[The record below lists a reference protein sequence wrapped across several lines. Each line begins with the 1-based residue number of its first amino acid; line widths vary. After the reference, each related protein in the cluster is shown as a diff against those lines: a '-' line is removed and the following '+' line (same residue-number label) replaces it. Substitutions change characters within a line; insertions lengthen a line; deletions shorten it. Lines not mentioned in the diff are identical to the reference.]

1 MTTILAFEASG
12 EQCSVSL
19 SVNDQVK
26 TITSDQ
32 PRAHASH
39 LLPFTQQLLA
49 QAQITLPDVD
59 AIACAVGPGSFTG
72 LRIALSVAQG
82 LAYASDKPI
91 ISINSLAAM
100 SASLSVTG
108 NSIILPLVDAR
119 MDEVY
124 WGAFNNHYQSLGNA
138 EAYIG
143 SRDSFEE
150 ELKTQLRSINDQ
162 GSTILAVGKAWQ
174 TIDFAKAAAK
184 AFAIDLTPTLNSQEA
199 SAAYVVA
206 LAMNEWNK
214 GHYIS
219 PQEADLY
226 YCRDSVAWNKRT
238 RIRSS

>member
-12 EQCSVSL
+12 EQCSVTL
-19 SVNDQVK
+19 SINDQMN
-26 TITSDQ
+26 TLMSDQ

-39 LLPFTQQLLA
+39 LLPFTEQLLA
-49 QAQITLPDVD
+49 QAHITLSDVD

-100 SASLSVTG
+100 SASLSVTD
-108 NSIILPLVDAR
+108 SHIIVPLVDAR

-124 WGAFNNHYQSLGNA
+124 WGAYDTQSQSLGSA

-143 SRDSFEE
+143 SRNSFEA
-150 ELKTQLRSINDQ
+150 ELKALLASINDQ
-162 GSTILAVGKAWQ
+162 GLKILAVGKAWQ
-174 TIDFAKAAAK
+174 TIDFAQAAAN
-184 AFAIDLTPTLNSQEA
+184 ALAIDLAPTLNGDEA
-199 SAAYVVA
+199 SSAYVAA
-206 LAMNEWNK
+206 LAINEWNK
-214 GHYIS
+214 GHSIS
-219 PQEADLY
+219 PQNADLY

-238 RIRSS
+238 RIRSR